1 MYRASRKIKTAHGT
15 IITPFFMPDATRAS
29 VRGVAREHI
38 LAAGISEMVVNTYHL
53 MLQPGMDVIR
63 RVGGVHAL
71 MGWERPLLSDSGGYQ
86 VYSLIHKNA
95 RLGAIVEEGARFRSV
110 VDGSQHL
117 LTPEKSI
124 SIQADLG
131 VDMMVV
137 LDDPRPNTASYDD
150 IAAAVERTIRWA
162 ARCRRAYAAQA
173 RTRGWTQQ
181 TRPKLFAVIQGG
193 PYAELRARC
202 AQGLIDVAQRIDDGF
217 GNMHWDGMGFGG
229 RHIDAQGNLMED
241 ALAQTASLIPKTS
254 LAFALGI
261 GTPEDIVR
269 CVRMG
274 WEMFDCVIPTREGR
288 HGRAFL
294 WAHDARERIAQF
306 LTTGTYTPF
315 YNYVNVRTAT
325 HRTDMRT
332 LRVPTQRGET
342 TYTYAYVHHLLK
354 VNDPLGSAILA
365 RHNLAFYAQ
374 LMHMLRAAVV

>member
-1 MYRASRKIKTAHGT
+1 MQRPTRTIHTPHGD
-15 IITPFFMPDATRAS
+15 IQTPFFMPDATRAS
-29 VRGVAREHI
+29 VRGLAREDVR
-38 LAAGISEMVVNTYHL
+38 ATGITEMVVNTYHL

-95 RLGAIVEEGARFRSV
+95 QLGTIVEEGARFRSV

-162 ARCRRAYAAQA
+162 ARCRRAYATQA
-173 RTRGWTQQ
+173 RVRGWTQE

-193 PYAELRARC
+193 PYAELRTRC
-202 AQGLIDVAQRIDDGF
+202 AQGLVDVAQRIDDGC
-217 GNMHWDGMGFGG
+217 GNTHWDGIGFGG
-229 RHIDAQGNLMED
+229 RHIDAQGRLMED
-241 ALAQTASLIPKTS
+241 VLAQTAALIPETS

-288 HGRAFL
+288 HGRAFM
-294 WAHDARERIAQF
+294 WTQDARERIAQF

-325 HRTDMRT
+325 HRTDMRA
-332 LRVPTQRGET
+332 LHVPIYNGEA
-342 TYTYAYVHHLLK
+342 TYTYAYVHHLLR
-354 VNDPLGSAILA
+354 VNDPLGPAILA

-374 LMHMLRAAVV
+374 LMHTIRATD